1 MASFVYVTHI
11 EATAEQAWRAL
22 TGPVF
27 AMQYWAGRL
36 LFSDWQVGSPMT
48 LSKNDGSANW
58 DGEVLEYAPP
68 CRLSYKFTM
77 PADQPEDKSP
87 IVYVL
92 FNISEHGPVVQLTV
106 SHEGYVNDARN
117 LEGVNRRWP
126 FILSNLKS
134 ILDRQDQPFAW
145 RA

>member
-11 EATAEQAWRAL
+11 AATAEQAWRAL

-58 DGEVLEYAPP
+58 HGQVLEYTPP
-68 CRLSYKFTM
+68 CRLSYKFTI
-77 PADQPEDKSP
+77 PADHPGEKSFSM
-87 IVYVL
+87 YVV
-92 FNISEHGPVVQLTV
+92 FNISEHGQDVQLTV
-106 SHEGYVNDARN
+106 SHEGFVHDARS
-117 LEGVNRRWP
+117 LEGVSRRWP
-126 FILSNLKS
+126 FILSDLKG
-134 ILDRQDQPFAW
+134 ILERQEKPYAW